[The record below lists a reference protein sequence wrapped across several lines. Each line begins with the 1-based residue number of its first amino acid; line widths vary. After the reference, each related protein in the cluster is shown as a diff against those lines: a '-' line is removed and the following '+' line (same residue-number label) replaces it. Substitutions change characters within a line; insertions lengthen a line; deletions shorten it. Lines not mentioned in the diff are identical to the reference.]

1 LTVRCRHDDGAEYI
15 PTDDARVR
23 VAPSSYASTT
33 SLLVARK
40 TMETVPHQHR
50 RLERARMRLATAA
63 DGLTPLRFR
72 ALRHTDRRRLGRSN

>member
-1 LTVRCRHDDGAEYI
+1 VNALTVRCRHDDGAEYI

-40 TMETVPHQHR
+40 SMETVPHQHLR
-50 RLERARMRLATAA
+50 SSARIAPC
-63 DGLTPLRFR
+63 DCC
-72 ALRHTDRRRLGRSN
+72 